1 MSVMIRENIFI
12 EPLAQHPVALLQQT
26 AVMQEAAIGF
36 FNASFLLQLAVAVCF
51 QMPLFAPLAAGAVRY
66 NVTEMALRIRPD
78 SGLGFRP
85 PTLSSI
91 VHLRSGYVYGYT
103 ACTCC
108 SCQVLKSN
116 VKQIPFASSPGMSL
130 SVCVCVSLNLCCE
143 TELSYFPFLIQELE
157 GSLKPGIRLQEKE

>member
-36 FNASFLLQLAVAVCF
+36 FNASFLLQLAVAVSF

-91 VHLRSGYVYGYT
+91 VHLRSGYVYGY
-103 ACTCC
+103 
-108 SCQVLKSN
+108 
-116 VKQIPFASSPGMSL
+116 SL
-130 SVCVCVSLNLCCE
+130 RMCVCVSLNLCCE